1 MAYLDDAGGDSGGP
15 ITTPVGGGIFQPGGA
30 VSTIAGAF
38 FGPSGTR
45 VVEGVNAFFGGIG
58 GGAPPGY
65 TTQLEGGGTSTTYGD
80 ITYGGGGGGGGGGG
94 WRAGS
99 AASVRSVIPRFLE
112 GAAIAA
118 SVYEAY
124 RLLRSRGMGHA
135 AAKRAAHRMHGIF
148 HKRRR
153 MRVGNTRAIR
163 RAIRRVHGARKMFSK
178 IRGLMGVHHHAMGGG
193 GWHRGRGRKRRGDLY
208 ESVEN
213 EQDTI
218 DDLLDDGYTPEEIAD
233 FFGGIGA

>member
-1 MAYLDDAGGDSGGP
+1 
-15 ITTPVGGGIFQPGGA
+15 
-30 VSTIAGAF
+30 
-38 FGPSGTR
+38 
-45 VVEGVNAFFGGIG
+45 
-58 GGAPPGY
+58 
-65 TTQLEGGGTSTTYGD
+65 
-80 ITYGGGGGGGGGGG
+80 
-94 WRAGS
+94 
-99 AASVRSVIPRFLE
+99 VIPRFLE

-148 HKRRR
+148 TKRRR

-178 IRGLMGVHHHAMGGG
+178 IRGLMGVHHAAARG
-193 GWHRGRGRKRRGDLY
+193 GWRGRRPRRRGDMY
-208 ESVEN
+208 EAVEN

-218 DDLLDDGYTPEEIAD
+218 DDLLDDGYTPEEIES
-233 FFGGIGA
+233 FFGGIG